1 MKRIE
6 LIKSQVN
13 SNQLSN
19 GDKNTVTITDNRTG
33 KAKFKINHNHILSL

>member
-13 SNQLSN
+13 QNKLDN
-19 GDKNTVTITDNRTG
+19 VDKNTVTITDNRTG
-33 KAKFKINHNHILSL
+33 KLINNVRRQDLQL

>member
-13 SNQLSN
+13 SNLLAN
-19 GDKNTVTITDNRTG
+19 EDKKDITITDNRTG
-33 KAKFKINHNHILSL
+33 KYINI